1 MNITEF
7 FSNFSSLCKYD
18 HPVICFSGK
27 SYQPMFLQKAYDY
40 MQEQVGEPIHKLSL
54 DQDLS
59 EIQIRLATTF
69 LGKRNWYCFDNL
81 YAISSQKKRESYI
94 RFIAN
99 YRGPHRIISFISAAD
114 STALKQDG
122 IVSCSLQEAYTSDQV
137 KQVPILYDQTNP
149 AISAYFFSKL
159 YRLKKEYS
167 LEQLCL
173 LQEYAKLLGKNMNVF
188 FQEWIDKLIVSDVS
202 LFHMSQLFF
211 EKNSSEFF
219 VKWKEIRGNY
229 ADQFWTTFFSEQLFK
244 AYFYIQHGGHVPTD
258 QKQLLFGLSFSFLK
272 HDWKVYDSKE
282 LALAHQKIYNID
294 LSLKQGGSVYQLD
307 AFLASFFVGVFST

>member
-1 MNITEF
+1 MNITDF
-7 FSNFSSLCKYD
+7 FSNFSTLCRYD
-18 HPVICFSGK
+18 HPVICFLGK
-27 SYQPMFLQKAYDY
+27 SYQPMFLQKTYDY
-40 MQEQVGEPIHKLSL
+40 MQELIGEPIQKLSL

-81 YAISSQKKRESYI
+81 YAISSQKKREAYI

-99 YRGPHRIISFISAAD
+99 YKGPHRIISFISTAD
-114 STALKQDG
+114 STLFKQDG
-122 IVSCSLQEAYTSDQV
+122 IVSCSLQEVYTSDQV
-137 KQVPILYDQTNP
+137 KQVPILYDQDNP

-211 EKNSSEFF
+211 EKSSTEFF

-229 ADQFWTTFFSEQLFK
+229 SDQFWTTFFSEQLFK

-272 HDWKVYDSKE
+272 HDWKVYDQKE

-307 AFLASFFVGVFST
+307 AFLASFFAGLFST